1 MDNEI
6 SLRRKVIESQPI
18 LFSILQ
24 FLISDGLNEHE
35 ILMAF
40 QIFKTDLCNTRPYG
54 DKTYLENLSK
64 DLKKYPTV
72 RDTLNGLDKNI
83 LVKKSDLEKLAV
95 DKSTLEAFLFLLV
108 LTFHVYYI
116 VLKDVK
122 ILTQKKLKNLL
133 NINFNYYFLP
143 LFFMLIVKNIKNL
156 LDQNLFNTEQKN
168 SKKKK
173 QRKQRKQKKNLTKI
187 LNRSLY

>member
-1 MDNEI
+1 
-6 SLRRKVIESQPI
+6 
-18 LFSILQ
+18 
-24 FLISDGLNEHE
+24 
-35 ILMAF
+35 MAF